1 MSTQDDDEFEK
12 LLNEFISTQ
21 LEDVDTGLEE
31 PKDELAPQ
39 PQRQQSS
46 SDEANERNL
55 DNDDDDEELSMLK
68 DNEKALFKAWK
79 NFNDCVVQIADDF
92 KIKPSLEEPEPMR
105 LFPNYKPSIGKEIAQ
120 STIKGWEVMIK
131 AYPEIIEKIS
141 PDASDEQL
149 LDFAEKTDNDTL
161 QFGLISYVEMLI
173 EMEGCEIAY
182 KERKLKKEKKK
193 LERQIYEEHQR
204 RINRI
209 NKYISALKEKAFPIN
224 AERLV
229 KNYFKT
235 AMRDAEGAFQAVTTN
250 PAMFSPIEF
259 DKIKPRFFG
268 LIKVKPQDGIR
279 FNRIIGEFI
288 KKLKV

>member
-31 PKDELAPQ
+31 PKDTPAPNTQ
-39 PQRQQSS
+39 PQVASTETQERSLD
-46 SDEANERNL
+46 DE
-55 DNDDDDEELSMLK
+55 DDEELSMLK
-68 DNEKALFKAWK
+68 DNEKSLFKAWK
-79 NFNDCVVQIADDF
+79 NFQDSVNMIGEEF
-92 KIKPSLEEPEPMR
+92 KIKPNYTEPHPMI
-105 LFPNYKPSIGKEIAQ
+105 LFPNYKPSVGKQITQ
-120 STIKGWEVMIK
+120 SAINGWGVMIK
-131 AYPEIIEKIS
+131 AYPDIIGKIT
-141 PDASDEQL
+141 PEASDEQL

-161 QFGLISYVEMLI
+161 QFALISYVEMLI

-209 NKYISALKEKAFPIN
+209 NKYIAALKEKDFPIN

-235 AMRDAEGAFQAVTTN
+235 AMRDADGAFQAVTTN
-250 PAMFSPIEF
+250 PAMFAPIEF
-259 DKIKPRFFG
+259 DKIKPRLFG

-288 KKLKV
+288 KKLKA